1 MNTVAAFPY
10 VQIVHPQIGS
20 IFQPLLDVTLRHD
33 HTVLQVGLF
42 LDSGADISII
52 PDSLGQALGLARE
65 PLSAVRVRGLSNTY
79 THLTIVEAHLQIG
92 TAPEMPFRMGW
103 ADTDEVPAL
112 LGCLDVFER
121 YTFEFNH
128 DHRLVIVKR

>member
-1 MNTVAAFPY
+1 MKTVAVFPY

-33 HTVLQVGLF
+33 NMVLQVGLF
-42 LDSGADISII
+42 LDSGADISIV
-52 PDSLGQALGLARE
+52 PDSLGQALGLVRG
-65 PLSAVRVRGLSNTY
+65 PSSAVRVRSLSNAY
-79 THLTIVEAHLQIG
+79 THLTIVEAYLQIG
-92 TAPEMPFRMGW
+92 ASPEMPFRLGW

-128 DHRLVIVKR
+128 DHRLVIVKH